1 LLTTTT
7 VCLKGRISDSNYDEI
22 FLSSIKTYIFKK
34 AYDSSRREVLC
45 NILIEFGI
53 PVKMVRLIK
62 EEDGLSPLLFNL
74 ALEYAIWWV

>member
-1 LLTTTT
+1 
-7 VCLKGRISDSNYDEI
+7 
-22 FLSSIKTYIFKK
+22 
-34 AYDSSRREVLC
+34 LC